1 MWWPGTH
8 QAGHLLQGR
17 TPSGL
22 NGDHDPLLDPNLLQ
36 LWDRPAELAV
46 GPRGT
51 VFIRDLRTCPPPA
64 QPLAELPL
72 EVHPSPGGPGRRA
85 SRNAESHAG
94 APPE

>member
-17 TPSGL
+17 TPSGVR
-22 NGDHDPLLDPNLLQ
+22 GDHDPLLDPNLLQ

-64 QPLAELPL
+64 IPLSTHWKCTLTRRA
-72 EVHPSPGGPGRRA
+72 GRRA